1 MSSFL
6 TNRDNIETFFS
17 VLSTLNLETIHQWQ
31 ITLLIFAA
39 VGGALKIFLNLMS
52 EGMEYWPVTAFFT
65 LFFGAFIYVYCK
77 NYMEEYVHPE
87 KI

>member
-1 MSSFL
+1 MLGPSDML
-6 TNRDNIETFFS
+6 KVR
-17 VLSTLNLETIHQWQ
+17 QWQ

-39 VGGALKIFLNLMS
+39 VGAALKVFLNLGS
-52 EGMEYWPVTAFFT
+52 EGMEDWRVSACFT
-65 LFFGAFIYVYCK
+65 SFLGLFIYIYCK

>member
-1 MSSFL
+1 MGTS
-6 TNRDNIETFFS
+6 
-17 VLSTLNLETIHQWQ
+17 NLDTVHQWQ

-39 VGGALKIFLNLMS
+39 FGAALKVFVNLAS
-52 EGMEYWPVTAFFT
+52 EGMEDWRISACFT
-65 LFFGAFIYVYCK
+65 LFLGPFVYIYCK

>member
-1 MSSFL
+1 ML
-6 TNRDNIETFFS
+6 K
-17 VLSTLNLETIHQWQ
+17 TIHQWQ

-52 EGMEYWPVTAFFT
+52 EGMEDWKVSASFT
-65 LFFGAFIYVYCK
+65 LFFGTFIYIYCK
-77 NYMEEYVHPE
+77 NYMEEYVHTE